1 MYHGIGPVGPED
13 HMALATPFEKFVR
26 EIEFLVNLGW
36 KIGTIHSFFSDNPPA
51 SPCVAISFDDALES
65 QLQAAAFL
73 DSINVKATFFAP
85 IGCLDSNLG
94 GEGYWSKW
102 KCMKAA
108 ELRELHERGH
118 EIGSHG
124 IHHRGPLHRL
134 PLHEIERELSGS
146 RENLTL
152 LTGAAR
158 LGFSYPYGGFS
169 GSLASMVQRAGY
181 NYGACSCPGALGT
194 QRNLFAL
201 PRIEIRGTDSISV
214 FQRKL
219 RGQGEILRIL
229 RYHLSQ
235 RLRP

>member
-1 MYHGIGPVGPED
+1 MYHGIGPVGLD
-13 HMALATPFEKFVR
+13 DSMALNTPFEKFVS
-26 EIEFLVNLGW
+26 EIECLLALGW
-36 KIGTIHSFFSDNPPA
+36 KIFPVRSLLSMTPSDF
-51 SPCVAISFDDALES
+51 PCAAISFDDALES

-108 ELRELHERGH
+108 ELRKLHGRGH

-158 LGFSYPYGGFS
+158 LGFSYPYGGYS
-169 GSLASMVQRAGY
+169 GSLARMVQRAGY
-181 NYGACSCPGALGT
+181 DYGACSCPGALDT

-201 PRIEIRGTDSISV
+201 PRVEIRGTDSLFL
-214 FQRKL
+214 FQKKL
-219 RGQGEILRIL
+219 RGQGQILRFL